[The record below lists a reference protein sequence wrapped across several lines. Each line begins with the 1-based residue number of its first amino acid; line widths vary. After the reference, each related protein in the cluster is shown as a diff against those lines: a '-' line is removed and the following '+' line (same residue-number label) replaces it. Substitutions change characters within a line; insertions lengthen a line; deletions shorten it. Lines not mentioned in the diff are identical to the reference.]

1 MEKMIRSGC
10 FSLILIASWAVNC
23 AKAEVLYT
31 ADAGFA
37 VQNKVQIRR
46 SADEIWQALINDVDA
61 WWPKDHSWWAGTF
74 SIDPQAGGCFC
85 ERSGE
90 RSVQHM
96 SIAMVD
102 PGQLLR
108 MTGGL
113 GPLQGLGLSGALEWQ
128 IVPDEANPQLTEV
141 TLTYRVNGYMPGG
154 FGQLAPVVDQVQGL
168 QLGGLKSY
176 LD

>member
-1 MEKMIRSGC
+1 MKTTIRSYKIAMLVLS
-10 FSLILIASWAVNC
+10 SLISSGAR
-23 AKAEVLYT
+23 AELLYL

-37 VQNKVQIRR
+37 IENKVQIAQ
-46 SADEIWQALINDVDA
+46 SADAVWDALVNDIDR

-74 SIDPQAGGCFC
+74 TIDAQAGGCFC

-102 PGQLLR
+102 PGSLLR
-108 MTGGL
+108 MIGGL
-113 GPLQGLGLSGALEWQ
+113 GPLQGLGLTGALDWI
-128 IVPDEANPQLTEV
+128 IVPNENDPQLTEV
-141 TLTYRVNGYMPGG
+141 TLTYRVNGYMQGG

>member
-1 MEKMIRSGC
+1 MRKLIRSC
-10 FSLILIASWAVNC
+10 CISLTLCVPFTNSWVR
-23 AKAEVLYT
+23 AEVLYT

-37 VQNKVQIRR
+37 VENKVQIQQ
-46 SADEIWQALINDVDA
+46 SVDVVWQALVNDVDA

-74 SIDPQAGGCFC
+74 SIDPHAGGCFC

-96 SIAMVD
+96 AISMVD
-102 PGQLLR
+102 PGKLLR

-113 GPLQGLGLSGALEWQ
+113 GPLQGLGLSGALDWQ
-128 IVPDEANPQLTEV
+128 IVPDEADPQLTEV
-141 TLTYRVNGYMPGG
+141 TLTYRVNGYTPGG